1 MNSSDLTNNTSIAT
15 AATAVVCRI
24 WKEEHHLENYVSTLV
39 AIILNIVTCPLTICM
54 NLLVIVAVKTKPRL
68 QTVYNILLCAL
79 AATDMVVGAVI
90 QPIYAVDEMSLLT
103 GSSLTEYCTRYHKTV
118 FLVLTPSLASLLLLA
133 LLSMERYLA
142 LKYNLRYA
150 DIITKGRVATA
161 VITCWV
167 IAVLPPVFLYSST
180 LPLLPLIIAVF
191 IASGSLIVIF
201 YCHISVYFVTRRHMI
216 RIKSEQVSHDSKK
229 KFLEEK
235 KAAITTSIVVGFVLF
250 SFLPSLVYRAL
261 RPLPLDNYSIN
272 LFISFKPVLLSSVLI
287 NSLCNPIIYC
297 WRSSVLRK
305 AFFELL
311 GRKNSG

>member
-1 MNSSDLTNNTSIAT
+1 
-15 AATAVVCRI
+15 
-24 WKEEHHLENYVSTLV
+24 
-39 AIILNIVTCPLTICM
+39 M
-54 NLLVIVAVKTKPRL
+54 NLLVIVAVRTKPRL
-68 QTVYNILLCAL
+68 QTVYNFLLCAL
-79 AATDMVVGAVI
+79 AATDMLVGAVI

-103 GSSLTEYCTRYHKTV
+103 GSSLTEYCTQYHKTV

-142 LKYNLRYA
+142 LKYSLRYA

-167 IAVLPPVFLYSST
+167 IAVLPPLFLYFFSHHVLSIMT
-180 LPLLPLIIAVF
+180 AVF
-191 IASGSLIVIF
+191 IKSVSFAVIA
-201 YCHISVYFVTRRHMI
+201 YCHISVFLVTRRHVI
-216 RIKSEQVSHDSKK
+216 RIKSEQVSQDTKK

-250 SFLPSLVYRAL
+250 SFVPLLVYTLL
-261 RPLPLDNYSIN
+261 RPLLLKSYFGN
-272 LFISFKPVLLSSVLI
+272 LFTSLKPVLQSFVLI

-305 AFFELL
+305 ALFELL